1 MLVKDSMIRHPF
13 TIEPGMSIVD
23 AQRYMGEVNVRYLP
37 VVDEKKHLVGLIT
50 RRTLMIEPGA
60 LGSLNVWE
68 ITRYLSA
75 LQVKNVMIKARRVVT
90 IGPDTPI
97 EDAARLMIHK
107 QIGCLPVVEGLRVIG
122 LIRSEDLLAHLTE
135 MMVARVHGVRVTI
148 RMPSGKGETAKLVA
162 AISAKGWGIFASGG
176 IPDKKD
182 PNKWIMLIK
191 IRGVPKQEVVEALR
205 QIKGHEILDAR
216 ET

>member
-13 TIEPGMSIVD
+13 TIEPNMSIVD

-37 VVDEKKHLVGLIT
+37 VVDNGKRLVGLIT

-68 ITRYLSA
+68 ITRYLSR
-75 LQVKNVMIKARRVVT
+75 LQVKNVMIKARSIVT
-90 IGPDTPI
+90 IDPDTPI
-97 EDAARLMIHK
+97 EDAARIMVQK
-107 QIGCLPVVEGLRVIG
+107 QIGCLPVVEGPTVIG
-122 LIRSEDLLAHLTE
+122 LVRSEDLLAHLTE

-162 AISAKGWGIFASGG
+162 AISAKGWGIFACGG
-176 IPDKKD
+176 LHDKKD
-182 PNKWIMLIK
+182 PEKWIMLIK
-191 IRGVPKQEVVEALR
+191 IRGVPKDEVAAALR
-205 QIKGHEILDAR
+205 QIKGHEILDVR